1 MLNNKGFTLIE
12 LLSIVVILSI
22 IIALTV
28 PNIGKQINKS
38 EEENKSI
45 LNKKIENASHIYASK
60 YFASKL
66 VNCNDDTCK
75 ISFTLN
81 DLERDGLIKLN
92 DDECNDDRKN
102 KIIISYNKKI
112 NYNYANL
119 NCYVK

>member
-1 MLNNKGFTLIE
+1 M
-12 LLSIVVILSI
+12 
-22 IIALTV
+22 
-28 PNIGKQINKS
+28 
-38 EEENKSI
+38 
-45 LNKKIENASHIYASK
+45 
-60 YFASKL
+60 

-119 NCYVK
+119 NCYNK